1 MTKIDLTKTTK
12 EKVIYAIKETLE
24 NEKDVDPIAKE
35 ELTYYMDF
43 VVEFLEGGESILKKP
58 LHF

>member
-1 MTKIDLTKTTK
+1 MKEKVMK
-12 EKVIYAIKETLE
+12 EKVICAIKETLE
-24 NEKDVDPIAKE
+24 NEKDVDLIAKE

-58 LHF
+58 LRF

>member
-1 MTKIDLTKTTK
+1 MTKIDLTKTPK

-24 NEKDVDPIAKE
+24 NEKNVDPITKE

-43 VVEFLEGGESILKKP
+43 IVVFLKGKETILKKP